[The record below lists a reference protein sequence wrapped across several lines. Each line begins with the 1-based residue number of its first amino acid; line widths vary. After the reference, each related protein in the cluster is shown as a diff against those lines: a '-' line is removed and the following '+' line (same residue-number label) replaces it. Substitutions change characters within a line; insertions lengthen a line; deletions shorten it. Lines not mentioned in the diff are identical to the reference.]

1 MNENGN
7 SIDGRFSKIFCQTF
21 IDRTNEFS
29 LSLETGYRWTRLNIK
44 ILREI
49 SREIYFFMKKK
60 KRGISSSSC
69 SKLNNSFLSCSPSSL
84 KDSHAWIAGEDPA
97 RRRESSLGRLNMLE
111 SWKKSQL
118 KEWFTRVD
126 AARGFALWFDSW
138 LVSTI
143 NRWIISLFLGRRV
156 RRRAEIRI
164 GDERS
169 LKKRRFPWKAP
180 FFFFFA
186 FVTKR
191 FPFLRGR
198 GFSPFPS

>member
-1 MNENGN
+1 MY
-7 SIDGRFSKIFCQTF
+7 
-21 IDRTNEFS
+21 
-29 LSLETGYRWTRLNIK
+29 L
-44 ILREI
+44 
-49 SREIYFFMKKK
+49 FMKKK
-60 KRGISSSSC
+60 KGISF
-69 SKLNNSFLSCSPSSL
+69 LPRVPNSIIASFHVLHPAW
-84 KDSHAWIAGEDPA
+84 KIHMPAWIAGEDPA
-97 RRRESSLGRLNMLE
+97 RRESSLGWLNMLE

-118 KEWFTRVD
+118 KEWFTRID

-164 GDERS
+164 GDESS
-169 LKKRRFPWKAP
+169 LKTSFSLESV
-180 FFFFFA
+180 FFLFA

-198 GFSPFPS
+198 GLFSISIVERLFVVPTLVSDSCLALWMGYLSKKEIKTA